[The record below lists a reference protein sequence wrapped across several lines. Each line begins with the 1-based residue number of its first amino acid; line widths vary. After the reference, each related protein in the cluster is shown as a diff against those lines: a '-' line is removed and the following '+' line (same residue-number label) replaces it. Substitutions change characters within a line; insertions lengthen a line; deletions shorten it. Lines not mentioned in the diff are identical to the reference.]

1 LEPIISVTELTKT
14 FGRRRRVVAVDG
26 LSFSIVPGQA
36 VALWGPNGAGKTTVL
51 KCLLGL
57 LHYQGQVRVGGY
69 DARRRGKAARR
80 LMGYVPQ
87 EVHFHHD
94 LSVAQTLHFYARL
107 KKVPSDRIRPVL
119 EQVELAGHARK
130 TVEALSGGM
139 KQRLALA
146 IALMSDPPLL
156 LLDEPTSNLDA
167 AARDLFL
174 QLLDQV
180 KAGGRTILFSSHR
193 LEEVKTLADRVLVL
207 EQGRLALSTSA
218 DTLAEQLDLQTQ
230 LRLFLADGQHER
242 ALTVLNTGGLQ
253 ASVNGRGLLVDVSPA
268 HKALP
273 IRLLEQAA
281 IAVESFE
288 EV

>member
-1 LEPIISVTELTKT
+1 MEPIICVTGLTKI
-14 FGRRRRVVAVDG
+14 FGRRRRVVAVDE

-36 VALWGPNGAGKTTVL
+36 VALWGPNGAGKTTVI

-57 LHYQGQVRVGGY
+57 LRYRGQVQVGGH
-69 DARRRGKAARR
+69 DARHQGKAARR

-87 EVHFHHD
+87 EITFHHD

-107 KKVPSDRIRPVL
+107 KKVEPARIRPVL
-119 EQVELAGHARK
+119 EQVELAEHAHK

-146 IALMSDPPLL
+146 IALMSDPPVL

-167 AARDLFL
+167 AARDRFL
-174 QLLDQV
+174 HLLSQV
-180 KAGGRTILFSSHR
+180 KRGGQTILFTSHR

-207 EQGRLALSTSA
+207 EQGRLALTSSA
-218 DTLAEQLDLQTQ
+218 PELSERLGLQAR
-230 LRLFLADGQHER
+230 LRLYLADGQREQ
-242 ALTVLNTGGLQ
+242 ALAVLAGGGLQ
-253 ASVNGRGLLVDVSPA
+253 ASANGRGLLVDVALA

-273 IRLLEQAA
+273 IRMLEQAA
-281 IAVESFE
+281 IAVEDFE